1 MLVYLCQREL
11 SCWTSHYKEEQV
23 ILDNLCYV
31 KLILSR
37 TLLSGNNTNQLYDL
51 FRDINGGTT
60 SKTSTDILLHRIIG
74 RCSPLQILA
83 WLAHKDE
90 KSYWKQER
98 KHRSYWTSGW
108 EVLLKLHAHLPALQ
122 DFASLAE
129 CSSTSSNTSPRS
141 HKSSWPPSL
150 WLLLPWGNSAAKK
163 RIVKHVLLKRY
174 WLRFHLYALN
184 QNQNT

>member
-60 SKTSTDILLHRIIG
+60 SKTSTDILLHRRIDE
-74 RCSPLQILA
+74 ILFH
-83 WLAHKDE
+83 LKMK